1 MTGQNLH
8 THTLYSDGKASL
20 LQTVEKAVAMGMH
33 TLGISD
39 HSPLPF
45 ENSFAIKEH
54 DVEQYCAEVRK
65 LQQHYAD
72 VIKLFLSLEIDYIPG
87 MSAGFASWKKNY
99 DLDYVIGSIHLVGA
113 GSRENLWFTDG
124 PLRETYDEG
133 LMHFYGGD
141 IRKAVRAF
149 YEQTNLMITDES
161 FDVIG
166 HFDKIKMHNQNRY
179 FTEDELWYRQLVR
192 ETIDLI
198 ASRHLIVE
206 LNTRGVYKGRS
217 DSFFPSDWILRELH
231 ERGVPVI
238 ISSDAHHPDE
248 LNMLFAEAATA
259 LKATGYKET
268 LRFTGKG
275 WKEVAL
281 E

>member
-20 LQTVEKAVAMGMH
+20 LHTVEKAVVMGMH

-45 ENSFAIKEH
+45 ENSFALKEH
-54 DVEQYCAEVRK
+54 DVEQYCAELRS
-65 LQQHYAD
+65 LQQ
-72 VIKLFLSLEIDYIPG
+72 LFAEKINLYLSLEIDYIPG
-87 MSAGFASWKKNY
+87 MSTGFDVWKRRCG
-99 DLDYVIGSIHLVGA
+99 LDYVIGSIHLVG
-113 GSRENLWFTDG
+113 SDHEEQLWFTDG

-133 LMHFYGGD
+133 LKRFFGGD
-141 IRKAVRAF
+141 IRRAVGAF
-149 YEQTNLMITDES
+149 YEQTNQMITNET

-248 LNMLFAEAATA
+248 LQMLFAEAATA

-281 E
+281 D

>member
-1 MTGQNLH
+1 MNGQNLH

-20 LQTVEKAVAMGMH
+20 LHTVEKAIATGMH

-54 DVEQYCAEVRK
+54 DVEQYCAEVRS
-65 LQQHYAD
+65 LQQHLAD
-72 VIKLFLSLEIDYIPG
+72 KIHLYLSLEIDYIPG
-87 MSAGFASWKKNY
+87 MSTGFAAWKQQYN
-99 DLDYVIGSIHLVGA
+99 LDYVIGSIHLVGA
-113 GSRENLWFTDG
+113 ESEDNLWFTDG
-124 PLRETYDEG
+124 PLRDTYDEG
-133 LMHFYGGD
+133 LNRFYGGD
-141 IRKAVRAF
+141 IRRAVRAF
-149 YEQTNLMITDES
+149 YDQTNLMITGET

-166 HFDKIKMHNQNRY
+166 HFDKIKMHNQDRY
-179 FTEDELWYRQLVR
+179 FTEDELWYRHLVR

-198 ASRHLIVE
+198 ASRQLIVE

-217 DSFFPSDWILRELH
+217 KSFFPSDWILRELH

-248 LNMLFAEAATA
+248 LQKLFAEASAA
-259 LKATGYKET
+259 LKACGYKET
-268 LRFTGKG
+268 LHFTGKG
-275 WKEVAL
+275 WKEVPL
-281 E
+281 V